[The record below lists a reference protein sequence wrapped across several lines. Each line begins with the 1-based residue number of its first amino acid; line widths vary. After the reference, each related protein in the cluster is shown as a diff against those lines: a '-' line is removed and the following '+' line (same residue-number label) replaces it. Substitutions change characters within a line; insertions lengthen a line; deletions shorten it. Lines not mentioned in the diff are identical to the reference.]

1 VQDEPTIQ
9 VTEDGPYAVLGGL
22 PVAPGRIVKTELGEP
37 VEWDIG
43 EPYATGKR
51 VDLCRC
57 GRSKTKP
64 FCDDSHLEGFD
75 GTETA
80 SREPS
85 AGRRRTFPAKDVAL
99 TDDISICSHA
109 GFCRDVVTDV
119 WSRLPEA
126 GNPEVRAKIE
136 AIAARCPSGRLGLID
151 RETDGPIE
159 PAFEPGIV
167 VEENGPYCVRGGV
180 RVRSEDGT
188 SWETRNRMTLCR
200 CGGSANKPF
209 CDGTHDRIGFRG

>member
-1 VQDEPTIQ
+1 MKDGLTIQ
-9 VTEDGPYAVLGGL
+9 VTEDGPYVVRGGL
-22 PVAPGRIVKTELGEP
+22 PVTPGRIVKTELGEP

-43 EPYATGKR
+43 EPYPTGKR

-85 AGRRRTFPAKDVAL
+85 AERRRTFPAKGVAL

-136 AIAARCPSGRLGLID
+136 AIVARCPSGRMGLID
-151 RETDGPIE
+151 RETDEPIE

-180 RVRSEDGT
+180 HVQCEDGT